1 MKNDYDIIIVGAGPA
16 GLSTAKAVS
25 EKGLRC
31 LVLDKSREIGFPVR
45 TSGGSWI
52 QDMLDLKIP
61 ETCYNPVSEVSFVA
75 PTEKATLS
83 FDKPV
88 ACILDVTELN
98 RFLACRAKHFG
109 TELLLESQV
118 NDVLIEEGFVTGVE
132 ANIDGR
138 VQKIRSR
145 IVVDAS
151 GLSATLVKKVGLLKY
166 WPRVALG
173 VQFDVASPK
182 INPEKVVL
190 YVGNKIAPAG
200 YGWVFP
206 WKNNRARIGVG
217 IIRPDSFANP
227 LRYAQDLLN
236 NDQLVGL
243 KNDFKI
249 LGKEAGV
256 FPSSGPLEKTIA
268 NGFVAVGD
276 SAGQGSPLHGEG
288 IRYAIYFGIMA
299 GTTICDAFQKKNFST
314 KTLQKY
320 ERAWRQKEGRN
331 FRIGLAIQ
339 KRISKYDDAQWD
351 SSVRYLGKI
360 GLNDPETVIQ
370 LFRTD
375 FSYRNLWRTF
385 QHSPI
390 QALKTLL
397 RGM

>member
-1 MKNDYDIIIVGAGPA
+1 MKNDYDVIIVGAGPA

-25 EKGLRC
+25 EMGLRC
-31 LVLDKSREIGFPVR
+31 LILDKSREIGFPVR

-52 QDMLDLKIP
+52 QDMIDLKIP

-88 ACILDVTELN
+88 ACILDVTELI
-98 RFLACRAKHFG
+98 RFLASRAKQFG

-118 NDVLIEEGFVTGVE
+118 NNVLIEEGFVTGVE

-151 GLSATLVKKVGLLKY
+151 GLSATLAKKVGLLEY

-173 VQFDVASPK
+173 IQFDVVSPK

-190 YVGNKIAPAG
+190 YVGNKIAPSG
-200 YGWVFP
+200 YGWLFP
-206 WKNNRARIGVG
+206 WKNDRARIGVG

-227 LRYAQDLLN
+227 LSYAQDLLN
-236 NDQLVGL
+236 NNPLVGL

-299 GTTICDAFQKKNFST
+299 GTTICEAFRKKTFRPKPCKNT
-314 KTLQKY
+314 KRLGDEKG
-320 ERAWRQKEGRN
+320 ERNSELGLPSKNGYQSMMTPMGFKRKIPGKNRIKRPRN
-331 FRIGLAIQ
+331 RCSII
-339 KRISKYDDAQWD
+339 
-351 SSVRYLGKI
+351 
-360 GLNDPETVIQ
+360 
-370 LFRTD
+370 
-375 FSYRNLWRTF
+375 
-385 QHSPI
+385 
-390 QALKTLL
+390 
-397 RGM
+397 